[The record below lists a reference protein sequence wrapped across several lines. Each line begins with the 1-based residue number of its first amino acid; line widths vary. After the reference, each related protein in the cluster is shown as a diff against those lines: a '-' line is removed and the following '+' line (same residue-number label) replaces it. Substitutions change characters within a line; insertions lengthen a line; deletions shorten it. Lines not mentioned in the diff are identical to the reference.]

1 MAMAR
6 MPSTPITVNQTHMTG
21 PNIRPTAPVP
31 SR

>member
-1 MAMAR
+1 
-6 MPSTPITVNQTHMTG
+6 MPRTPSAASTVNQTTMTG